1 MGYNNVR
8 MSPLRSLYVIAS
20 ASLLATACSGSNLVD
35 IDTSQLPGASSG
47 SSGSGSTSTSSS
59 GNPGGSSG
67 NPAGSSGNPGGSSG
81 NPGGSGS
88 SSSSGGTSPPP
99 GDDGS
104 AGDDTGTSSGG
115 MDATVDAGPPGDGAS
130 QDATAPD
137 TGSTPPLDAGSDA
150 GGTFACGPTLRCDPS
165 SEYCYV
171 APVAVGPIGP
181 VEDIVVPLDAS
192 SRYSCVA
199 LPACDASDVCIC
211 IQGGSSILEGSNI
224 VPTMQCSCNDSGG
237 DITRTCTNSGIT
249 PLN

>member
-67 NPAGSSGNPGGSSG
+67 NPGGSSGSPGGSSG

-88 SSSSGGTSPPP
+88 SSSSGGTSP
-99 GDDGS
+99 
-104 AGDDTGTSSGG
+104 
-115 MDATVDAGPPGDGAS
+115 PPGDGAS

-181 VEDIVVPLDAS
+181 VEVVPLDAS